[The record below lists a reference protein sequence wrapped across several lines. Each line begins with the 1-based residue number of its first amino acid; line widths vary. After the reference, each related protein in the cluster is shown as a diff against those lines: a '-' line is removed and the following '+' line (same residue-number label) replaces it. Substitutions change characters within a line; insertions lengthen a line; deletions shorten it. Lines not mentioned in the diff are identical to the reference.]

1 MSDVEPLEYGDRI
14 TIKHVGGH
22 EQKVIFRGVF
32 GNKYDQAY
40 VGWPMA
46 GEYKVKLDSGQLLP
60 KKVSLW
66 KVVDS
71 DLQRMRATS
80 AKERAEAKERMKHNR
95 AGGGRR

>member
-14 TIKHVGGH
+14 TIEHVGGQ

-60 KKVSLW
+60 KNVSLW
-66 KVVDS
+66 KVIDG
-71 DLQRMRATS
+71 DLARMRATS
-80 AKERAEAKERMKHNR
+80 ARDRADAKGRMKSNR

>member
-14 TIKHVGGH
+14 TIKHIGGQ

-32 GNKYDQAY
+32 GNKHDQAY
-40 VGWPMA
+40 VGWPLA

-60 KKVSLW
+60 KNVSLW
-66 KVVDS
+66 KVIDG
-71 DLQRMRATS
+71 DLARMRATGARDRAG
-80 AKERAEAKERMKHNR
+80 AKDRMKSNR

>member
-66 KVVDS
+66 RVIGA
-71 DLQRMRATS
+71 DLERMRVTG
-80 AKERAEAKERMKHNR
+80 AKERFDAKERTKSSR
-95 AGGGRR
+95 ANGSRR

>member
-14 TIKHVGGH
+14 TIKHAGGRTQ
-22 EQKVIFRGVF
+22 EVIFRGVF
-32 GNKYDQAY
+32 GIKYDQAY

-66 KVVDS
+66 RVIES
-71 DLQRMRATS
+71 DLERMRETGAQ
-80 AKERAEAKERMKHNR
+80 ERADAKGRMKSSR
-95 AGGGRR
+95 AGGMRR

>member
-1 MSDVEPLEYGDRI
+1 MSDIEPLQYGDRV

-22 EQKVIFRGVF
+22 EQKVIYRGVF

-46 GEYKVKLDSGQLLP
+46 GEYKVRLDTGQLTP

-66 KVVDS
+66 TVVPE
-71 DLQRMRATS
+71 DLERMRAAS
-80 AKERAEAKERMKHNR
+80 ALERAEAKDRMKSNR